1 MSEWIVFDLDETVID
16 HDTFSRFLVHLLCRD
31 PWRVVL
37 ALLILPV
44 AGFFLATRRLKAQG
58 ASSLLWIATIGVS
71 DEAFEELA
79 DDYVTTLGVK
89 SRCYPEAV
97 AEIEMLF
104 EAGYKIAVV
113 TASAE
118 VLASRIVQE
127 IDPRLA
133 LRGSHLKR
141 VAGGLVAD
149 YHCYGANKI
158 THVRAFCETARAV
171 YSDSASDTPMF
182 SLADE
187 VVLVNAH
194 PKVERRVRRALSDN
208 PPLRRVTW
216 RKANENCS

>member
-1 MSEWIVFDLDETVID
+1 MSEWIIFDLDETVID

-37 ALLILPV
+37 ALLVLPL
-44 AGFFLATRRLKAQG
+44 AALFLVTRRLKAQG
-58 ASSLLWIATIGVS
+58 ASFLLWIATIGVS
-71 DEAFEELA
+71 DDAFEKLT
-79 DDYVTTLGVK
+79 DDYVTTLAVA
-89 SRCYPEAV
+89 SRCYPGAV
-97 AEIEMLF
+97 TEIETLF

-118 VLASRIVQE
+118 TLASRIVQE

-133 LRGSHLKR
+133 IRGSRLKR

-149 YHCYGANKI
+149 DHCYGNNKV
-158 THVRAFCETARAV
+158 THVRAFCGTVRAV

-182 SLADE
+182 RLADE

-194 PKVERRVRRALSDN
+194 PKVERRVRRALCSN
-208 PPLRRVTW
+208 LPLRRVTW
-216 RKANENCS
+216 KKGE